1 MSDQPT
7 TPRERKEPHAEGLA
21 LASPVEELASDTS
34 AGGLVSDP
42 EQSTEA
48 VPFDPFAD
56 EEDTAGT
63 ESTAAD
69 TDAVVFDPFA
79 DDDDDLHT
87 DPLIADLIA
96 GGGKGQK
103 QSNIPPGGVDSGERS
118 RREALSTFRRRHG
131 TFRSGA
137 SVAGGMV
144 ELPFVT
150 PIDPS
155 KATID
160 PQSAIDRGVEPPTLC
175 KGDIVAGQYEVLG
188 PIAHGGLGWIYIA
201 IDHNVADRYVVLKG
215 MMATENAHDRAAAE
229 SERAF
234 LAEITHPGIVKIFN
248 FIDEENS
255 PVERKSDDGGFIV
268 MEYVGGPSL
277 KKQKALQP
285 TGLFPLDIAIGYI
298 LEVLPALDYLH
309 SRGVVY
315 NDLKPDNIIITED
328 QVKLIDLGAVT
339 GVGAYGHIYGTKGFQ
354 APEIASTGPTVASDI
369 YTVGRTLASMIIR
382 LPLENGVY
390 APGLPSPDEE
400 PLFREYMSLYRLL
413 ARATDPDPS
422 VRFSSATAMANQ
434 LVGVLREILAIRD
447 GKQFPHLNT
456 RFTSQRSTFGT
467 KHLVFRTDQLI
478 DGIERSAEISTAEV
492 VAALPTPLTDQDD
505 PGASLLS
512 ATSFTE
518 PQELLETLNVAR
530 RQPEME
536 NSKEI
541 PMSMIRAHLDLGEAD
556 KAKELLRELESS
568 MAQDWRFH
576 WLSGITAL
584 QGGKLADA
592 QIAFNAVLHILPGEP
607 APKLALA
614 ATDELLLQQQGVNT
628 TKLLDEDTTRAASAL
643 AYAHRVPADDYSN
656 VPGWNH
662 VNLDPV
668 ALRFHAM
675 RLYGLVWATNPNT
688 VSSAFGLARQLQ
700 AEGLVD
706 SAVSALDRVSTGS
719 RHHQLARLT
728 TVLMLITDQKYLTE
742 SRIRRAA
749 RRLEIMPTNE
759 PRVPQIKLAVLS
771 QALTWLRNRSE
782 KGRAA
787 VSSADLFEVEF
798 SDRGLRTGLEQG
810 LRTMARQA
818 PFSSHRFR
826 LVDMANKLRPRT
838 WY

>member
-1 MSDQPT
+1 MSERPT
-7 TPRERKEPHAEGLA
+7 TPRTREEPL
-21 LASPVEELASDTS
+21 SDRQ
-34 AGGLVSDP
+34 ASDP

-56 EEDTAGT
+56 EEDTSGT
-63 ESTAAD
+63 ESTTAD
-69 TDAVVFDPFA
+69 TSAVVFDPFA
-79 DDDDDLHT
+79 DDDDDIHT
-87 DPLIADLIA
+87 DPLVADLIA
-96 GGGKGQK
+96 GSAKAPK
-103 QSNIPPGGVDSGERS
+103 QSNIPPRAVDTGERS
-118 RREALSTFRRRHG
+118 RQEALSTFRRRHG
-131 TFRSGA
+131 TFRRGA

-150 PIDPS
+150 PINPA

-160 PQSAIDRGVEPPTLC
+160 PQSAIDKGVEPPTLRT
-175 KGDIVAGQYEVLG
+175 GDIVAGQYEVLG

-201 IDHNVADRYVVLKG
+201 TDHNVADRYVVLKG

-248 FIDEENS
+248 FIDEEHS
-255 PVERKSDDGGFIV
+255 TVERRADTPGTKASPPAQRGGFIV

-285 TGLFPLDIAIGYI
+285 TGLFPLDTAIGYI

-390 APGLPSPDEE
+390 APGLPSPGEE

-413 ARATDPDPS
+413 ARATDPDPAA
-422 VRFSSATAMANQ
+422 RFSSATAMANQ
-434 LVGVLREILAIRD
+434 LTGVLREILSIRD
-447 GKQFPHLNT
+447 GTHFPHLNT

-478 DGIERSAEISTAEV
+478 DGIERSAEISTAEI

-512 ATSFTE
+512 ATNFTE

-530 RQPEME
+530 RQPELE

-556 KAKELLRELESS
+556 KAKQLLRELEGY

-592 QIAFNAVLHILPGEP
+592 QIAFNTVLHILPGEP

-628 TKLLDEDTTRAASAL
+628 TKLLDDNTTRAASAL
-643 AYAHRVPADDYSN
+643 AYAHRVPVDDYSN
-656 VPGWNH
+656 VPSWNH

-728 TVLMLITDQKYLTE
+728 TVLMLVSDQKYLTE

-749 RRLEIMPTNE
+749 RRLETIPTNE
-759 PRVPQIKLAVLS
+759 PRIPQIRLAVLS
-771 QALTWLRNRSE
+771 QALTWLRGRSE
-782 KGRAA
+782 QGRSS
-787 VSSADLFEVEF
+787 VSPADLFDVKF
-798 SDRGLRTGLEQG
+798 TDRGLRTGLEQG
-810 LRTMARQA
+810 LRAMARQA
-818 PFSSHRFR
+818 PFASHRFR
-826 LVDMANKLRPRT
+826 LVDMANQVRPRT